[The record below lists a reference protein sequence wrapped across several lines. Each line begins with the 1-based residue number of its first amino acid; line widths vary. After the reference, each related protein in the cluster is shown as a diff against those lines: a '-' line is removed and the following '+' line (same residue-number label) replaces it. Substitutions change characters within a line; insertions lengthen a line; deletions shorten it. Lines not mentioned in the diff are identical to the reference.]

1 MKFGLASDEVAG
13 CSLSKMY
20 ARCGRLG
27 CAKKAFCQ
35 MEMPDIVSWN
45 SILGAL
51 ADEGFIYAT
60 NLFFSEMRDLD
71 LNPDEITVQGL
82 IRACT
87 SSTSFTQ
94 GQVIL
99 CS

>member
-1 MKFGLASDEVAG
+1 
-13 CSLSKMY
+13 
-20 ARCGRLG
+20 
-27 CAKKAFCQ
+27 

-71 LNPDEITVQGL
+71 LKPDEITVQGL